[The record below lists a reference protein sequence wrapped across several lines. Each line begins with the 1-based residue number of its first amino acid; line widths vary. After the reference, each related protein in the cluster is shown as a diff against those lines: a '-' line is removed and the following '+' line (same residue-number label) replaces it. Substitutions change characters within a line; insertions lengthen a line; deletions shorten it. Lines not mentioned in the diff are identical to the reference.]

1 MNISDTLSVDPGRTT
16 LGALNPEFSADFLR
30 AKGIAE
36 SNNKRSGLAVLDF
49 IFATN
54 GLKSHVSAGALA
66 FLRCALG
73 ALLIVSGAFI
83 LSGEILSP
91 ANVISPEIYA
101 YLEIAAGSLLALG
114 LLTRVAMGATTI
126 GFGFIATM
134 NVINGVFDMQAM
146 MTCLCCL
153 VFSIFGAGRFSSDF
167 LVKKA
172 FVNYFINKRRKM
184 IENKMSYRAFRYA
197 AKI

>member
-30 AKGIAE
+30 AKRIAD
-36 SNNKRSGLAVLDF
+36 SNKRSALAVLNF

-54 GLKSHVSAGALA
+54 GLKSNVSAGAMA

-73 ALLIVSGAFI
+73 AALIVSGAFI
-83 LSGEILSP
+83 LSGEIVSP
-91 ANVISPEIYA
+91 SNIISPEIYA
-101 YLEIAAGSLLALG
+101 YLEIAVGTLLAVG
-114 LLTRVAMGATTI
+114 LLTRFAMGAATI
-126 GFGFIATM
+126 GFGIIATM

-146 MTCLCCL
+146 MTCLCCM
-153 VFSIFGAGRFSSDF
+153 VFTIFGAGRFSSDF
-167 LVKKA
+167 LVKKV
-172 FVNYFINKRRKM
+172 FLNHSVNKRRKM